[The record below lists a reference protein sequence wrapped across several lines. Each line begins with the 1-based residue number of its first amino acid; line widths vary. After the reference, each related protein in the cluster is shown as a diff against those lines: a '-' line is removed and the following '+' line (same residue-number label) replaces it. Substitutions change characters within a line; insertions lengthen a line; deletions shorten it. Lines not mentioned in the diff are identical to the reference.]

1 MITIEAWLCDLR
13 RASEE
18 ETVMSKILWKLI
30 GVLLLLGALV
40 PAAAQDGSDGGALF
54 PRVLAITQRSCSSC
68 HDWASTY
75 EGLTDPVRCVPFQ
88 PENSPLYTTVAD
100 NSMPI
105 GETLKDEEKQL
116 IYEWISSGAARQQS
130 AAPAA
135 AGAESPGSTRFL
147 GFPNKVRFH
156 QVAGFTSASLF
167 LAAGIV
173 GTVQWA
179 TFISEGHDFRDE
191 QGIDE
196 DEIGSV
202 CYDKISEMWNDPM
215 HQALRWTHVGLITTG
230 NLLYLANAVTG
241 VSMLSKEQPGLG
253 YRDLH
258 RYAFFLHGTL
268 MIAEIVMGLFTTSV
282 LEKGDHDQVRAF
294 AIAHTA
300 VGFAIPAVMI
310 FSGIAVDRGFPR
322 RQ

>member
-1 MITIEAWLCDLR
+1 MPTNL
-13 RASEE
+13 
-18 ETVMSKILWKLI
+18 SKLTGLLLFL
-30 GVLLLLGALV
+30 GVLV
-40 PAAAQDGSDGGALF
+40 PVAAQDGSDAGALF
-54 PRVLAITQRSCSSC
+54 PRVLAIAERSCSSC

-75 EGLTDPVRCVPFQ
+75 EGLSDPVRCVPFQ

-100 NSMPI
+100 DSMPI

-116 IYEWISSGAARQQS
+116 IYQWISSGAARQES

-135 AGAESPGSTRFL
+135 AGVESPGSTRFL
-147 GFPNKVRFH
+147 GFPSKVRFH
-156 QVAGFTSASLF
+156 QVSGFTSASLF
-167 LAAGIV
+167 VAAGIV

-179 TFISEGHDFRDE
+179 TFISEGHDLRDE
-191 QGIDE
+191 LGIDDE
-196 DEIGSV
+196 DDIGSV

-253 YRDLH
+253 SRDLH
-258 RYAFFLHGTL
+258 RYAFFIHGTL
-268 MIAEIVMGLFTTSV
+268 MIAEIVMGFLTTSV
-282 LEKGDHDQVRAF
+282 LERGDHNQVRAF
-294 AIAHTA
+294 AVAHTA

-310 FSGIAVDRGFPR
+310 FSGIAVNRGFPR
-322 RQ
+322 SN